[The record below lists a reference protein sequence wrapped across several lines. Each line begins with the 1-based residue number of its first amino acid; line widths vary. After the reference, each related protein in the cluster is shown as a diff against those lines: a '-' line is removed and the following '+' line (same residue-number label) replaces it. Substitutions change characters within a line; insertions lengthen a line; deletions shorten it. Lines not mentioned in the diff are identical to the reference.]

1 MYVATPP
8 QVAEIPWRR
17 RRGRKLLQT
26 GSLIVS
32 MIVVMVYLSFS
43 SESDM
48 LEGSKSAS
56 AAERLR
62 VGNKRSVSAP
72 TMEYRPIRP
81 SLLKPKRT
89 KLIKPSK
96 MIVDDDEEE
105 PSPRKKRKDP
115 LTVPSDDDED
125 AAEDEEEYGEDY
137 DEDEDYDDDDEDDDD
152 YDYDDDDD
160 DDDEDEIDFTP
171 LKFYDIDGDRL
182 TFKIGNR
189 GQLCEFVNGNCEVKT
204 VRELEYHSATG
215 TITDDSGSFVIPSG
229 ERSRVLAHL
238 RRLAKLA
245 YPRVRLRGFP
255 MFSTREVPIT
265 NHESIEE
272 AIKSEEKRIANATK
286 ALEGMESML
295 SKWSAQLE
303 EEEAEKT
310 KEVLPTWQRIH
321 LASSTKRRKRDME
334 RLEKD
339 IAAMKKARA
348 YMEETVMLFKSD
360 LNETTAARQLPP
372 LPPCRSVPVMES
384 EQGGWEFNPLHTGNA
399 KRTENPNAFFIT
411 IQTPGMEMDDL
422 KVSVKDSTLIVKGAV
437 EQLLEGGSCVQSLDR
452 EFSLP
457 LNADASKISAHMQD
471 GALTVEIPKINA
483 APEGEEKSVPITVE
497 KEATTPPAAREA
509 KTNVD

>member
-189 GQLCEFVNGNCEVKT
+189 GQLCEFVNGNCE
-204 VRELEYHSATG
+204 
-215 TITDDSGSFVIPSG
+215 
-229 ERSRVLAHL
+229 VLAHL

-437 EQLLEGGSCVQSLDR
+437 EQLLEQQYLPTGLRHVLHLCVGGSCVQSLDR

-483 APEGEEKSVPITVE
+483 APEGEVMMLEPGGGEGERNEEGINE
-497 KEATTPPAAREA
+497 G
-509 KTNVD
+509 